1 MPVKVEARAPLEED
15 IKELLV
21 NLSREDR
28 DELLIQ
34 AADPEWAIRHS
45 IDSSIECVAVF
56 GDGELACITGVN
68 RDDGLVM
75 QATPWLLGTEAMKK
89 YPREVLKFSRLML
102 ERWRSQF
109 PFMEN
114 YVDARHLRAR
124 RWLTFLGANGTL
136 VPEYGP
142 YKKPFYRFTFG
153 VDPCAS
159 L

>member
-1 MPVKVEARAPLEED
+1 MPVEVTARVPLEQD
-15 IKELLV
+15 IIELV
-21 NLSREDR
+21 TKLSLEDR

-34 AADPEWAIRHS
+34 AADPEWAIRYS
-45 IDSSIECVAVF
+45 IDSSVECVAVF
-56 GDGELACITGVN
+56 GNGELACITGVN
-68 RDDGLVM
+68 KDAGLVM
-75 QATPWLLGTEAMKK
+75 QATPWLLGTDVMKK
-89 YPREVLKFSRLML
+89 YPREVIRFSHLML
-102 ERWRSQF
+102 QRWSNQF

-153 VDPCAS
+153 DDPCVS